1 MLYNKIRADFKY
13 GPRGRFNRVFLVR
26 EGINLFNFCIGL
38 GIMLCCEF
46 EHCFLITIDE
56 EKKEYIMAPFFEDL
70 FGDVDSRYLRNYT
83 LNALPDEFEFD
94 YDTGDGWD
102 FTYKK
107 YKNLVNKDSKEDF
120 ILLEGAGMGI

>member
-1 MLYNKIRADFKY
+1 MLYNKVRVDFKY
-13 GPRGRFNRVFLVR
+13 GPRGRFYRVFLVR

-38 GIMLCCEF
+38 GIMLGCEF
-46 EHCFLITIDE
+46 EHCFFIRDSKE
-56 EKKEYIMAPFFEDL
+56 REYIMAPFFEDL

-102 FTYKK
+102 FFCKR
-107 YKNLVNKDSKEDF
+107 YKNLVTKNSDQDF
-120 ILLEGAGMGI
+120 ILL